1 MDFLYN
7 SHVYPD
13 DDGKYCLKE
22 LLLVAP
28 WLTAQVMVAIIEM
41 FEGRKADV
49 NDESTLCISLVAV
62 VWAATGGITDCR
74 QCDFMYT

>member
-13 DDGKYCLKE
+13 DDGKYCLK
-22 LLLVAP
+22 AM
-28 WLTAQVMVAIIEM
+28 TAQVMVAIIEM